1 MTKNTGKTFEKLAQ
15 EIYQAFCDFD
25 ISENGFKKIQVQ
37 HDVKIQGK
45 SGATHQIDVFWE
57 FNLAGVNYKTLV
69 EVKDWKSPVEKE
81 QILSLKAKIDD
92 IPNSNGI
99 FVSRTGFQEGA
110 KIYAEHSGIQ
120 LYTLN
125 EDADL
130 NIVLNFITTH
140 YEDLQVIVDMDD
152 LNKLPISIDCLKKSL
167 YDEYLENL
175 IVIKPDKNTEKI
187 FDLMC
192 IDAEP
197 YYYDEDNIRH
207 HIKKDLDG
215 EWYLIS
221 NKESFPLLK
230 IYGYSFNCYNTSE
243 AKLLTLKNLPIVS
256 IKNILNENVLH
267 YNRDAKSVI
276 NFGHYRINV

>member
-1 MTKNTGKTFEKLAQ
+1 MSKNTGKPFEKLTQ

-25 ISENGFKKIQVQ
+25 TNEYGFKKIKVQ

-45 SGATHQIDVFWE
+45 SGTTHQIDVFWE

-69 EVKDWKSPVEKE
+69 EVKDWKSSVKKE
-81 QILSLKAKIDD
+81 QISSLKGKIDD
-92 IPNSNGI
+92 IPNSKGI

-110 KIYAEHSGIQ
+110 KTYAEHYGIQ
-120 LYTLN
+120 LITLTEN
-125 EDADL
+125 EDFQ
-130 NIVLNFITTH
+130 IGLNFITTN
-140 YEDLQVIVDMDD
+140 YEDLQVWVDIED

-243 AKLLTLKNLPIVS
+243 AKLLTIKNLPIVS
-256 IKNILNENVLH
+256 IKNILNENVWH

-276 NFGHYRINV
+276 NFGHYQINV

>member
-1 MTKNTGKTFEKLAQ
+1 MPKNTGIIFEKLTQ

-25 ISENGFKKIQVQ
+25 ISENGFKKVQVQ
-37 HDVKIQGK
+37 HDVKLQGK

-57 FNLAGVNYKTLV
+57 FNLAGVTYKTLV
-69 EVKDWKSPVEKE
+69 EAKDWKSPVEKE

-99 FVSRTGFQEGA
+99 FVSRTGYQAGA
-110 KIYAEHSGIQ
+110 KTYAEHNGIQ
-120 LYTLN
+120 LYTLTK
-125 EDADL
+125 DAGL
-130 NIVLNFITTH
+130 KIVLNFITTH
-140 YEDLQVIVDMDD
+140 YEDWQVIVDMDD
-152 LNKLPISIDCLKKSL
+152 LHKLPISIDCLKKSV
-167 YDEYLENL
+167 YEECLENL
-175 IVIKPDKNTEKI
+175 IVIKPDKSTER
-187 FDLMC
+187 FFTLMC

-197 YYYDEDNIRH
+197 YYYDKDNIRH

-221 NKESFPLLK
+221 NKESFPLLR

-256 IKNILNENVLH
+256 IKNILDENVRH

-276 NFGHYRINV
+276 DFCHYRINI